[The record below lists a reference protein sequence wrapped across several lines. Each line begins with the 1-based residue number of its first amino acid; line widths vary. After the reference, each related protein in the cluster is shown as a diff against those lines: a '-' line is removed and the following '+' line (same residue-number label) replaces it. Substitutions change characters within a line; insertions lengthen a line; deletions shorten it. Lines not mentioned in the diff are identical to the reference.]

1 MTSIDQSIGI
11 RPIHIRFTTNANPSV
26 EKILTRDMIYVPE
39 KQTENEEQV
48 SENIEEQK
56 QVDKP
61 EQSINEEELS
71 TYPFFTD
78 TVRLPMASI
87 LKLSKSDQIKLLFNR
102 AYFNKK
108 IGNRTYIDNDERNAN
123 AEYNLKAML
132 NILLPTSFPVKNNIY
147 ETFSGNIKG
156 LVVTSDFQSDSSI
169 FDTLFSDEENKYG
182 YVNIDGN
189 TWTVVKINLINDLI
203 NDKTFSL
210 LLQSGNVF
218 KTWKKQKIEDYERS
232 INELDKSLTTLIKE
246 KLPDIQKQLTI
257 EPGKTGKDQ
266 SSEAARERMQL
277 DKGSGNVAGVIVP
290 TRFLIPHIDNLVTTT
305 DKESVIEIFNKI
317 NNLRLKSGPERME
330 SFIPLAISRL
340 NGFNDILK
348 QSSEYSLKKK
358 MIEQLSSLKK
368 VYNIIK
374 EKRQDKVEDPV
385 LKELLRNRELE
396 AFLREV
402 AKYRPPNR
410 YYSNKNL
417 SSILENIDSNIDE
430 FLEFIDYISQ
440 INIENER
447 PKQEI
452 LSNEQMSDRLKTG
465 VMIVSEEPT
474 ENKEKDDIL
483 RLKTKYHYDCLLN
496 LQLIDGKVDDDNI
509 EDVKCPYRNQMLNIM
524 YNNLK
529 YAEQK
534 NPVLFYIESKPF
546 DMAKTQKGGRK
557 HIRKTKKGGY
567 LGKSVS
573 SVRKTIR
580 SLGSSSV
587 QEKKKKRRNRRKSNR
602 QIQSVNPYN

>member
-1 MTSIDQSIGI
+1 MKPVTA
-11 RPIHIRFTTNANPSV
+11 PILEALPERVINIHPSLLPKFGGKGFYGRFVHQAVLDSGDNVTGAT
-26 EKILTRDMIYVPE
+26 LH
-39 KQTENEEQV
+39 QV
-48 SENIEEQK
+48 SDVYDRGQIISQK
-56 QVDKP
+56 
-61 EQSINEEELS
+61 E
-71 TYPFFTD
+71 
-78 TVRLPMASI
+78 
-87 LKLSKSDQIKLLFNR
+87 
-102 AYFNKK
+102 
-108 IGNRTYIDNDERNAN
+108 
-123 AEYNLKAML
+123 
-132 NILLPTSFPVKNNIY
+132 
-147 ETFSGNIKG
+147 
-156 LVVTSDFQSDSSI
+156 
-169 FDTLFSDEENKYG
+169 
-182 YVNIDGN
+182 
-189 TWTVVKINLINDLI
+189 
-203 NDKTFSL
+203 
-210 LLQSGNVF
+210 
-218 KTWKKQKIEDYERS
+218 
-232 INELDKSLTTLIKE
+232 
-246 KLPDIQKQLTI
+246 
-257 EPGKTGKDQ
+257 
-266 SSEAARERMQL
+266 
-277 DKGSGNVAGVIVP
+277 VAV
-290 TRFLIPHIDNLVTTT
+290 
-305 DKESVIEIFNKI
+305 
-317 NNLRLKSGPERME
+317 
-330 SFIPLAISRL
+330 
-340 NGFNDILK
+340 
-348 QSSEYSLKKK
+348 
-358 MIEQLSSLKK
+358 
-368 VYNIIK
+368 
-374 EKRQDKVEDPV
+374 KRQDKVEDPV

-417 SSILENIDSNIDE
+417 SSILENVDSNIDE
-430 FLEFIDYISQ
+430 FLDFIDYISQ

-580 SLGSSSV
+580 SLSSSSV

>member
-26 EKILTRDMIYVPE
+26 ENILTRDMIYVPE
-39 KQTENEEQV
+39 EQSENEEQV

-56 QVDKP
+56 QIDKP
-61 EQSINEEELS
+61 EQPFNDEELS

-87 LKLSKSDQIKLLFNR
+87 LKLSKSDQIKLLFNKS
-102 AYFNKK
+102 YFNRK
-108 IGNRTYIDNDERNAN
+108 IGNRTYIDRDERNAN

-156 LVVTSDFQSDSSI
+156 LVVSSDFQSDSSI

-182 YVNIDGN
+182 YVNIDGK
-189 TWTVVKINLINDLI
+189 TWTVVKINLINDII

-218 KTWKKQKIEDYERS
+218 KTWRKQKIEQYEKS
-232 INELDKSLTTLIKE
+232 IKELDNSLTTLIKE

-257 EPGKTGKDQ
+257 ETGKSGKEQ

-290 TRFLIPHIDNLVTTT
+290 TRFLIPHIDRLVTTT
-305 DKESVIEIFNKI
+305 SDKESVIEIFDNI
-317 NNLRLKSGPERME
+317 NRLRLKSGPERMDV
-330 SFIPLAISRL
+330 FIPLGISRL
-340 NGFNDILK
+340 SGFSDILK
-348 QSSEYSLKKK
+348 QSSEYSLKKN

-368 VYNIIK
+368 VYDIIK
-374 EKRQDKVEDPV
+374 EKRQDKVKDPV
-385 LKELLRNRELE
+385 LKELLSNRELE
-396 AFLREV
+396 AFLKEV

-417 SSILENIDSNIDE
+417 LAILENIDSNIDE
-430 FLEFIDYISQ
+430 FLEFIDYISE

-447 PKQEI
+447 PKKEV
-452 LSNEQMSDRLKTG
+452 LSNEQMSDLLKTG
-465 VMIVSEEPT
+465 IMIVSEKPT
-474 ENKEKDDIL
+474 ENREQEDIL
-483 RLKTKYHYDCLLN
+483 RLKTKYHYDCLIN

-509 EDVKCPYRNQMLNIM
+509 VDVKCPYKNQMLNIM

-557 HIRKTKKGGY
+557 NNRRTKKGGY

-580 SLGSSSV
+580 SIGSSV
-587 QEKKKKRRNRRKSNR
+587 QEKKKKRRNRRKSK
-602 QIQSVNPYN
+602 QIHSVNPYN